1 MRLRKPI
8 NIRTYFRAIVA
19 VAMMLVWS
27 LVTISGFVLWSV
39 PHGPRSGA
47 QILLLNLT
55 KREWGELHVWF
66 SVIANWHHIR
76 PSGHRLARPMR
87 LCEVP
92 RQRASSLGAPAND
105 QPVNSTPVREVA

>member
-27 LVTISGFVLWSV
+27 LVTISGFLLWSV
-39 PHGPRSGA
+39 PHGPCSSA

-55 KREWGELHVWF
+55 KREWANCMSG
-66 SVIANWHHIR
+66 SVSSQIGITFVHLVIDWRALCGCVKYLA
-76 PSGHRLARPMR
+76 SVHR
-87 LCEVP
+87 V
-92 RQRASSLGAPAND
+92 GGPAND

>member
-1 MRLRKPI
+1 M
-8 NIRTYFRAIVA
+8 YFRGIVA

-27 LVTISGFVLWSV
+27 LVTISGFLLRSV
-39 PHGPRSGA
+39 PHGPCSSA

-76 PSGHRLARPMR
+76 PSGHLASVHR
-87 LCEVP
+87 V
-92 RQRASSLGAPAND
+92 GGPAND

>member
-66 SVIANWHHIR
+66 SVIAIGITFVHLVIDWR
-76 PSGHRLARPMR
+76 ALCGCVKYLASVHR
-87 LCEVP
+87 V
-92 RQRASSLGAPAND
+92 GGPAND